1 MKTSSTFLFL
11 TLSRSCGR
19 PSSSWLGER
28 VLGWGLISSR
38 KRISLATCALTTCA
52 EALIAVHI
60 ICISCNLS
68 PWHTDMHMSS
78 STSSCAV
85 SDITSTRIA
94 HQVSKVCACHL
105 GQDAQKH
112 NSEPHTKP
120 NRSIKQQLEKIN
132 DDAHRI
138 EVHVLQ
144 SKMKV

>member
-11 TLSRSCGR
+11 MLSRSCGR

-28 VLGWGLISSR
+28 VLRWGLISSR

-68 PWHTDMHMSS
+68 PCTQTC
-78 STSSCAV
+78 TSSCAV

-112 NSEPHTKP
+112 DSEPHTKS
-120 NRSIKQQLEKIN
+120 NRSVKQQLEKIN